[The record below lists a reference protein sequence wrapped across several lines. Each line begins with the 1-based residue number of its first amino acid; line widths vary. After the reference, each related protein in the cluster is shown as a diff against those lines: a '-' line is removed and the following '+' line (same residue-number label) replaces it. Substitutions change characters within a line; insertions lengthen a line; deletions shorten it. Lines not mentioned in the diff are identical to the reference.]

1 MGTYGWMKRLVIVVA
16 FALIAAACGDDSG
29 EASDGTTTTPESAT
43 SVDDTTTT
51 VADGTTT
58 TTSRA
63 PNTASFRGVT
73 PDTIKVGISAFDWD
87 ALAALVS
94 FGVSNSGD
102 LMVAALE
109 AINERG
115 GIHGRML
122 ESVLVE
128 FLPVGPDGADEAC
141 LELTQDEEVFLVT
154 GATLNE
160 QILCFTELNETAAI
174 VATGMN
180 DERLSRAEA
189 PYATAL
195 ATQEVRSAEF
205 VRLMEE
211 AGQLDGKIGVM
222 GFVDVSESAYRA
234 VVKAL
239 RDAGF
244 DPVEGLI
251 GGNAEDLAATARE
264 QARIYERMKDEGVDI
279 TISTTGVPLE
289 IANARDAGY
298 QSDQWLLYTS
308 MTGRGLRDEGVPTEY
323 LDGAYAVNNSPT
335 GTSGQ
340 PELANDPA
348 AAACLD
354 DLRDRTDHPLPYDL
368 EAEVN
373 NINSAL
379 LTCAMAII
387 IEKALTNA
395 GPVLT
400 NESLQAGIEAI
411 GDLELPGYLD
421 ASLGPGDYGAA
432 KGLRLIRFDGETGIW
447 HEVES

>member
-1 MGTYGWMKRLVIVVA
+1 MKRLVIVVA

-29 EASDGTTTTPESAT
+29 ETSDGTTTTPESTT

-63 PNTASFRGVT
+63 PNTASFQGVT

-87 ALAALVS
+87 ALAAFVS

-102 LMVAALE
+102 LMIAALE
-109 AINERG
+109 AINDRG
-115 GIHGRML
+115 GIHGRMF
-122 ESVLVE
+122 ETVLAE
-128 FLPVGPDGADEAC
+128 FLPVGPDGADAAC
-141 LELTQDEEVFLVT
+141 LELTQDHEVFLVV

-160 QILCFTELNETAAI
+160 QILCITELNETAAI
-174 VATGMN
+174 VASGLN
-180 DERLSRAEA
+180 EERLGRAKA
-189 PYATAL
+189 PYATVL
-195 ATQEVRSAEF
+195 GSQESRSAGF
-205 VRLMEE
+205 VAAMEE
-211 AGQLDGKIGVM
+211 AGLLEGKIGVM

-234 VVKAL
+234 VVGAL
-239 RDAGF
+239 RDAGY

-264 QARIYERMKDEGVDI
+264 QARIYERMKDEGVEI

-298 QSDQWLLYTS
+298 ESDQWLLYTS

-335 GTSGQ
+335 GTSAQ

-354 DLRDRTDHPLPYDL
+354 DLRARTDHPLPYDL
-368 EAEVN
+368 EAEIN

-400 NESLQAGIEAI
+400 NDSLQAGIEAI